1 MMRENG
7 RDTTTG
13 WRMTLAFLYTAD
25 GVPFIYQGSELP
37 MFGPT
42 FEESQW
48 LMQFNSTDPDLEE
61 VYSRISS
68 IKSEFSV
75 LAEGDFE
82 EVGSHD
88 AFSLFKRVDGDDE
101 MYIAINNSSESKSIA
116 VTDIDPSLQLR
127 GLLEDN
133 TVRENKDGEFIVGIP
148 RESAEIYM
156 VEENKGFNWLLIGF
170 VVGVF
175 VLFVAFIIA
184 LSRKQKERERKAT
197 EK

>member
-1 MMRENG
+1 MQKSLIDPDQLNKKIYEKWHDVKYTTLMTVDNKNGKRFYYMMRENG

-82 EVGSHD
+82 EG
-88 AFSLFKRVDGDDE
+88 
-101 MYIAINNSSESKSIA
+101 
-116 VTDIDPSLQLR
+116 
-127 GLLEDN
+127 
-133 TVRENKDGEFIVGIP
+133 
-148 RESAEIYM
+148 
-156 VEENKGFNWLLIGF
+156 
-170 VVGVF
+170 
-175 VLFVAFIIA
+175 
-184 LSRKQKERERKAT
+184 
-197 EK
+197 